1 MPNPKWDIR
10 RRCRLWTKD
19 ECWKRFELFP
29 EKNEMFDGQLSWSQK
44 ERENILGLLLELVG
58 TDKAVRLGRPEVW
71 RAAIAD
77 LPE

>member
-1 MPNPKWDIR
+1 
-10 RRCRLWTKD
+10 
-19 ECWKRFELFP
+19 
-29 EKNEMFDGQLSWSQK
+29 MFNGQLSWSQK

-71 RAAIAD
+71 RVAIAD

>member
-1 MPNPKWDIR
+1 MSKPKWDIR
-10 RRCRLWTKD
+10 RKGRPWTKE

-29 EKNEMFDGQLSWSQK
+29 EKNEMFNGQLLWSQR

-58 TDKAVRLGRPEVW
+58 ADKAVRLGSPEVW